1 MRPPSERPRRRS
13 RPQRVGLI
21 VPDVLRD
28 LGLDESARALRI
40 HERWAQAVGEEVA
53 RHCRPV
59 ALRDGVL
66 EARVDSSAWCQT
78 LRLRTP
84 ELLDALARELGD
96 DAPHGLWLRL
106 G

>member
-1 MRPPSERPRRRS
+1 MKPGRPRKS
-13 RPQRVGLI
+13 RPQRVGAL

-28 LGLDESARALRI
+28 LGLGESARALRI
-40 HERWAQAVGEEVA
+40 QERWTQAVGEEVA

-84 ELLDALARELGD
+84 ELLDGLARELGD
-96 DAPHGLWLRL
+96 DAPTGLWLRL